1 MNTGHPNVLPMPAM
15 RFAQAAAVLAERV
28 KRDAKLAY
36 IALRC
41 SAFGGDAVTI
51 GYACPDDEAEIVE
64 VWLHGVDLSQ
74 CLTDSFVDALYP
86 ALRRAIAD
94 EGVEAQIDDALTVR
108 AAEAA

>member
-51 GYACPDDEAEIVE
+51 GYAFDGDDTEIVQI
-64 VWLHGVDLSQ
+64 WLHGIELYDHLSQ
-74 CLTDSFVDALYP
+74 SMIEALYGP
-86 ALRRAIAD
+86 LMRALADVDTDARIDNAIAS
-94 EGVEAQIDDALTVR
+94 R
-108 AAEAA
+108 SEAA